1 MTWKCLKAS
10 KTMKEFQK
18 VLRYQ
23 TTKPKLTTLIKVF
36 QWNNT
41 IVVKML
47 QCMITHL
54 EYILNLSRKEFK
66 AVKTTSIN
74 FTQIKSC
81 LLIEMQKTNTIA
93 MKIMS
98 FQNFKDTTST
108 KSSRT
113 IMILLKVCMTASK
126 MQRLLLC
133 LQEFQTATART
144 CRALK

>member
-1 MTWKCLKAS
+1 MTRKCLKAS

-23 TTKPKLTTLIKVF
+23 TTKPKLITLIKVF

-41 IVVKML
+41 TVVKIL

-81 LLIEMQKTNTIA
+81 HLIEMQITKTIA

-98 FQNFKDTTST
+98 FPNFKDTMST

-113 IMILLKVCMTASK
+113 TTILLKVCTTASK
-126 MQRLLLC
+126 VQQLLSC

-144 CRALK
+144 CRVLK

>member
-23 TTKPKLTTLIKVF
+23 TTKPKLTTLIKLF

-98 FQNFKDTTST
+98 FPDFKDTMST

-113 IMILLKVCMTASK
+113 IMILPKVCTTASK

-144 CRALK
+144 CRVLK

>member
-23 TTKPKLTTLIKVF
+23 TTKPKLTTLIKLF

-98 FQNFKDTTST
+98 FPDFKDTMST

-144 CRALK
+144 CRVLK

>member
-23 TTKPKLTTLIKVF
+23 TTKPKLTTLIKLF

-98 FQNFKDTTST
+98 FPNFKDTTST

-144 CRALK
+144 CRVLK